1 MTVKP
6 NSDGLIGL
14 ECLCRVSGQ
23 ERRAIYK
30 AVTPDLLEFAA
41 PTTIRAFVQADLR
54 VMLDEPDLELLSFE
68 PVQISDTVLQST

>member
-1 MTVKP
+1 VSVNP
-6 NSDGLIGL
+6 NADGLIAL
-14 ECLCRVSGQ
+14 NCLCRVSGQ

-30 AVTPDLLEFAA
+30 AVTRELTKFAA

-68 PVQISDTVLQST
+68 PVQIGDTLLQST